1 MFEAIGFDA
10 DDTLWDNESMYL
22 RATVRLKELLSK
34 YQDPDVIAR
43 KLDEIEV
50 RNVGVY
56 GFGIKSFTLSMI
68 ETALEVSGGKVDGRA
83 LGSIIDMSKEM
94 MTAGVELIERAE
106 ETLSKLSETYDLMLV
121 TKGDQFE
128 QQTKIDRSGLS
139 KYFRYIEIVSEKSK
153 ENYRNILAKYK
164 INPQRFLM
172 VGNSMRSD
180 ILPVVAIGG
189 KAVYIPNEL
198 TWSHEMASMEEINR
212 ATYDELEHLGQ
223 LPEYIKRVTK
233 T

>member
-22 RATVRLKELLSK
+22 RAIVRLKELLSMH
-34 YQDPDVIAR
+34 QDPDVIGR

-56 GFGIKSFTLSMI
+56 GFGIKSFALSMI
-68 ETALEVSGGKVDGRA
+68 ETALEVSGGKVDGRV
-83 LGSIIDMSKEM
+83 LESIIDISKEM
-94 MTAGVELIERAE
+94 MATKVEIFEHAE
-106 ETLSKLSETYDLMLV
+106 ETLSRLSEAYNLLLI
-121 TKGDQFE
+121 TKGDLFE

-139 KYFRYIEIVSEKSK
+139 KYFHYIEIVSEKSK
-153 ENYRNILAKYK
+153 ESYQALLAKYQ

-172 VGNSMRSD
+172 VGNSLRSD

-189 KAVYIPNEL
+189 RAVFIPNEL
-198 TWSHEMASMEEINR
+198 TWSHEMVSIEDIGSAG
-212 ATYDELEHLGQ
+212 YDELEHLGQ
-223 LPEYIKRVTK
+223 LPEYIDRAIKA
-233 T
+233 